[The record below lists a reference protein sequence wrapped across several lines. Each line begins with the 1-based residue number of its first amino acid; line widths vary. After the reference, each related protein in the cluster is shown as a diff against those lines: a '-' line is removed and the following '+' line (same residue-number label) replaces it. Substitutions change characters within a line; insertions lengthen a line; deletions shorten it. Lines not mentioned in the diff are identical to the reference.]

1 MKKVLI
7 KLLFVLAVLG
17 VASSAR
23 ALTIVPIW
31 DNTIVTNA
39 QAAAITNGIMS
50 AIQTLESSLNDNL
63 TVRILF
69 MDTNVDLGENDTWYT
84 DIPYSQ
90 YLSALQASATS
101 VNDSNALSK
110 LPNSSADPVAGNSNI
125 NLQLPLL
132 RLLGFYS
139 GYGPDG
145 NDSTIYLNIPL
156 MNLTRPPTNP
166 NKYDLISVVTHEMDE
181 ALGFV
186 SCLAI
191 DYPGG
196 PIGPM
201 DLFRYATN
209 TTGLTRT
216 WTPSGDNAYFSID
229 GTNLWARFN
238 QEAGG
243 DYHDWWSY
251 TNLWAPPG
259 TTPYPQV
266 QDAYAT
272 PDSAPNLGSNEL
284 AGLDIIGY
292 TLAAPVPRLSIATS
306 SKNHFTLSW
315 PAASSGYVLEQNS
328 NVLSGT
334 WVESATGSTNPAVIA
349 ITNTKEF
356 FRLAGTSSSP
366 AVVVAQAAVSQ
377 SSKSLTLQQ
386 VRHVYR
392 PKNQ

>member
-1 MKKVLI
+1 MV
-7 KLLFVLAVLG
+7 
-17 VASSAR
+17 SSAR

-39 QAAAITNGIMS
+39 QAAAITNGIVA

-69 MDTNVDLGENDTWYT
+69 MDTNVNLGENDTWGT
-84 DIPYSQ
+84 DIPYTN
-90 YLSALQASATS
+90 YLAALRANATS
-101 VNDSNALSK
+101 VNDSNALSQ
-110 LPNSSADPVAGNSNI
+110 LPSSSTDPVIGNSNI

-132 RLLGFYS
+132 RLLRFYS
-139 GYGPDG
+139 DYGPDG

-186 SCLAI
+186 SCLTI

-216 WTPSGDNAYFSID
+216 WTKSGDNAYFSVD

-238 QEAGG
+238 QHAGG

-259 TTPYPQV
+259 MPPQPQV

-272 PDSAPNLGSNEL
+272 PDSMPSLGPNEL

-292 TLAAPVPRLSIATS
+292 TLAHPVPTLSILTNG
-306 SKNHFTLSW
+306 KNHFTLSW
-315 PAASSGYVLEQNS
+315 LAASTGYVLEQNS
-328 NVLSGT
+328 NVLGGA
-334 WVESATGSTNPAVIA
+334 WVEAATGSTNPAVIA
-349 ITNTKEF
+349 LTNAKEF
-356 FRLAGTSSSP
+356 FRLAGTSSSSP
-366 AVVVAQAAVSQ
+366 AVIVFQSAMSQ
-377 SSKSLTLQQ
+377 STKQLTLQQ
-386 VRHVYR
+386 VRHVYL
-392 PKNQ
+392 PKN